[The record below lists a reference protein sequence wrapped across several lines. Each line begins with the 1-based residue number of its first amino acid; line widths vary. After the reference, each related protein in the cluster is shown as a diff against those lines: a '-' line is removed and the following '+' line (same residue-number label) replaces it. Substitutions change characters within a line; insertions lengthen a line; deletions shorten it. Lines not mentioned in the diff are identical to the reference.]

1 MSLQLDHAVIA
12 VADLDTAIRDYRDL
26 GFTVVPGGVHAN
38 RATHNA
44 LIPFANGTYLELLA
58 ATGERPV
65 PGRLDFSRLL
75 EQGEGLVGFALRTEN
90 IEAET
95 ARLQT
100 AGFAVGEIIPGERRR
115 RDGTLVQWKLA
126 LLDDGFAPFLIQDVT
141 PQDRRIPTDPAL
153 TTHANGATGLIR
165 VEIAARDLPQARA
178 RYARLL
184 GGSALAGADDD
195 QVTGEVM
202 LRAGDVEALFALHLI
217 FSHGEGRS
225 FPLDRTHHVHLV
237 PHRLDDRS

>member
-1 MSLQLDHAVIA
+1 MSLHLDHVVIA
-12 VADLDTAIRDYRDL
+12 VADLDTAIQDYRDL

-58 ATGERPV
+58 ATGERPI

-75 EQGEGLVGFALRTEN
+75 EQGEGPVGFALRTEH
-90 IEAET
+90 IEAEG
-95 ARLQT
+95 ARLRA

-115 RDGTLVQWKLA
+115 QDGTLVQWKLA

-153 TTHANGATGLIR
+153 TTHANNAAGLIA
-165 VEIAARDLPQARA
+165 VEIAARDLPQARE
-178 RYARLL
+178 RYTRLF
-184 GGSALAGADDD
+184 GVSAPDSGADDRAVGD
-195 QVTGEVM
+195 VM
-202 LRAGDVEALFALHLI
+202 LCAGDVETPVAVHLI
-217 FSHGEGRS
+217 FSRGEGHS
-225 FPLDRTHHVHLV
+225 FPLDRTHHVRLV
-237 PHRLDDRS
+237 PHRPSPG

>member
-12 VADLDTAIRDYRDL
+12 VADLDTAIQDYRGL

-75 EQGEGLVGFALRTEN
+75 DRGEGLVGFALRTEH

-95 ARLQT
+95 ARLRT

-115 RDGTLVQWKLA
+115 QDGTLVQWKLA
-126 LLDDGFAPFLIQDVT
+126 LLDDGFVPFLIQDVT

-153 TTHANGATGLIR
+153 TTHANNATGLIG
-165 VEIAARDLPQARA
+165 VEIAARDLPQAQA
-178 RYARLL
+178 RYVRLW
-184 GGSALAGADDD
+184 GVSALI
-195 QVTGEVM
+195 GEVGDATVGDVM
-202 LRAGDVEALFALHLI
+202 LRAGDTDAPVALHLM
-217 FSHGEGRS
+217 FSHAEGHT
-225 FPLDRTHHVHLV
+225 FPLDRTHLVRLV
-237 PHRLDDRS
+237 PHQPSPG

>member
-153 TTHANGATGLIR
+153 TTHANK
-165 VEIAARDLPQARA
+165 
-178 RYARLL
+178 
-184 GGSALAGADDD
+184 
-195 QVTGEVM
+195 
-202 LRAGDVEALFALHLI
+202 
-217 FSHGEGRS
+217 
-225 FPLDRTHHVHLV
+225 DRKSVV
-237 PHRLDDRS
+237 